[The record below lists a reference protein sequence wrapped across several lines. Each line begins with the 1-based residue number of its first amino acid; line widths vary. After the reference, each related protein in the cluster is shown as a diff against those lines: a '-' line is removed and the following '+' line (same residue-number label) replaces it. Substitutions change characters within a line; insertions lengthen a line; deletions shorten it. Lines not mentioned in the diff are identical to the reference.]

1 MNNNDL
7 KYSDDLLFSVRYE
20 KNIMQHILLYVMT
33 IAIVLFVFFIYYAQ
47 IDERIKGSGKI
58 VPKTRVLNVQ
68 SLDGGLIDEVY
79 KFEGDVVKKGEKLV
93 KLNPIRDISNNAQT
107 QVQLAGHK
115 ATKTRLLS
123 EISYELDENMTLNF
137 DDKLIDYMALQKN
150 IFEKRVLNLKH
161 KIETLK
167 YQKEQKNSQM
177 INLNIKIKQLK
188 KSLILLT
195 KELKIKQE
203 LHKAKALSIDIIY
216 KLQREYYMMVS
227 SIESYQENL
236 IETKSALNEIKTK
249 HNEYL
254 SQFRLRA
261 IEELEK
267 IENLIYRLEA
277 QLMGVKD
284 KLYRTTLRS
293 SVNGIIKNIYFS
305 HKNEV
310 IKGAEVIMDILP
322 TDDRLLVEA
331 KISPQDIAFIGV
343 DQKVIINIT
352 AYDFSIYG
360 GLEGKIIE
368 IGVDSILDKVSQ
380 EYFYMVKILT
390 NKNYLLG
397 KRGERLNIMPGMIAD
412 VNIITGKK
420 SIFDF
425 IFKPIIKTYKNA
437 LHER

>member
-1 MNNNDL
+1 MKNSDL
-7 KYSDDLLFSVRYE
+7 KYSDDLLFSLRYE
-20 KNIMQHILLYVMT
+20 KSIMQHILLYVMT
-33 IAIVLFVFFIYYAQ
+33 FAIILFIFFIYYAE
-47 IDERIKGSGKI
+47 IDERVKGSGKI
-58 VPKTRVLNVQ
+58 VPKTRVVNVQ
-68 SLDGGLIDEVY
+68 SLEGGLIDTVY

-93 KLNPIRDISNNAQT
+93 KLNPIRDISNNAET
-107 QVQLAGHK
+107 QVQLSGNK
-115 ATKTRLLS
+115 ATRVRLLG
-123 EISYELDENMTLNF
+123 EINYRLDANSPLKF
-137 DDKLIDYMALQKN
+137 DDKLIDYISLQEN
-150 IFEKRVLNLKH
+150 IFQKRILNLEHQLK
-161 KIETLK
+161 TLT
-167 YQKEQKNSQM
+167 YQKEQKKSQM
-177 INLNIKIKQLK
+177 INLNIKITELK
-188 KSLILLT
+188 KSLILLK
-195 KELKIKQE
+195 KELDIKQK

-216 KLQREYYMMVS
+216 KLQREEHTMLS
-227 SIESYQENL
+227 SIASYQENL
-236 IETKSALNEIKTK
+236 IETQSALNEIETK
-249 HNEYL
+249 CDEAI

-267 IENLIYRLEA
+267 IENVIYRLEA
-277 QLMGVKD
+277 KLMGVKD

-331 KISPQDIAFIGV
+331 KISPKDIAFIGV
-343 DQKVIINIT
+343 EQEVIINIT

-360 GLEGKIIE
+360 GLNGKIIE
-368 IGVDSILDKVSQ
+368 IGVDSMLDKVTQ

-390 NKNYLLG
+390 EKNYLLG
-397 KRGERLNIMPGMIAD
+397 KNGESLNIMPGMIAD